1 MYEVLVGPV
10 VTYALENEEAL
21 GSFERR
27 ILSCIFGTVQEGGKW
42 RRRYNSEICK
52 LYSEIDLVKHRMN
65 RLQLAG
71 QLTSVHDEEIP
82 KKNIHCHA
90 RRERWD

>member
-1 MYEVLVGPV
+1 LYEVLVGPV

-27 ILSCIFGTVQEGGKW
+27 ILSCIFGTVQEDGKW

-52 LYSEIDLVKHRMN
+52 LYSEIDLVKHIIMN

-71 QLTSVHDEEIP
+71 QLT
-82 KKNIHCHA
+82 
-90 RRERWD
+90 